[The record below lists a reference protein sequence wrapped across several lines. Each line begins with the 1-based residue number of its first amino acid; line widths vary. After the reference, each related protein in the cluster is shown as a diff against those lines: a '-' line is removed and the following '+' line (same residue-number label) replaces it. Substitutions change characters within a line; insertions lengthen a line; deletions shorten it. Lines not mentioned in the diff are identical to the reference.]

1 MIRTMAITKDRKVL
15 GSLSLEQLTEDE
27 VTWYWVDF
35 SDPNE
40 QEASFLESF
49 FHFHPLAVEDC
60 FHYLQRPKLD
70 YYEDFN
76 FFVLHRLQEKNLIA
90 EEIDV
95 FLTDHSIVTF
105 HKGQA
110 IEIDKVWE
118 RIQAMKEELPKGP
131 YFIFYQLM
139 DKLVDQYF
147 PILYK
152 IEDGLNEVGNMGT
165 LAPAVMDRVFAL
177 RGDLLRLRKTIIPMR
192 ELVYRIINSEH
203 LAKVKQYREY
213 FLDVYDHL
221 VRLSEMVESNRE
233 MTADIRDNYISFN
246 SNRMN
251 AIMMILTVITV
262 IFMPLTFIVGVY
274 GMNFDYMP
282 ELKWHYGYFGVLI
295 LMASIAFGMY
305 LWFKRKGWFDV
316 YK

>member
-1 MIRTMAITKDRKVL
+1 MIRTMAVTKDRKVL
-15 GSLSLEQLTEDE
+15 GSLSLEQLTGDE
-27 VTWYWVDF
+27 VSWYWVDF
-35 SDPNE
+35 SAPDE
-40 QEASFLESF
+40 QEASLLESF
-49 FHFHPLAVEDC
+49 FHFHHLAIEDC

-70 YYEDFN
+70 YYEGFN
-76 FFVLHRLQEKNLIA
+76 FFVLHRLQEKNLVA
-90 EEIDV
+90 EEVDV

-110 IEIDKVWE
+110 PEMDKVWE
-118 RIQAMKEELPKGP
+118 RIASAKEMSPKGP
-131 YFIFYQLM
+131 FFVFYQIM

-147 PILYK
+147 PILYQ

-177 RGDLLRLRKTIIPMR
+177 RSDLLRLRKTIIPMR

-203 LAKVKQYREY
+203 LTKVKQYHEY

-233 MTADIRDNYISFN
+233 MTADIRDNYISLN

-251 AIMMILTVITV
+251 AIMMVLTVITV

-282 ELKWHYGYFGVLI
+282 ELKWHYGYFAVLI
-295 LMASIAFGMY
+295 LMAFIAFGMY

-316 YK
+316 HK